1 MQKITWFLFLFVLS
15 VGYSQESSI
24 LQGKIIADSLQF
36 DAIHVINKTTQKGTI
51 SDKFGYFKIKAALG
65 DVLVFSSIQYAIKR
79 HVVSNADLELNN
91 LKIKLERSV
100 NELDEV
106 VVTQYSLTGK
116 LVDDL
121 QEIPTYTE
129 NLPFWNAAE
138 LKQMGVSG
146 FDDAQSPVKN
156 LILER
161 NNNQLQAKIDLEL
174 IFDAVSGI
182 FRKRDNQIYS
192 STRKRVDYYD
202 EKFIVEILEVPE
214 TEYYNFI
221 DFVNEDSRSAF
232 VFKLDDDLKIL
243 EYLIE
248 QRDIFIKKYNIKQ

>member
-1 MQKITWFLFLFVLS
+1 MFLSLFIIS
-15 VGYSQESSI
+15 GGYSQEFSRLRGTI
-24 LQGKIIADSLQF
+24 LTDSLQA
-36 DAIHVINKTTQKGTI
+36 DAIHVINKTKEIATI
-51 SDKFGYFKIKAALG
+51 SDQSGYFEIKAAKG
-65 DVLVFSSIQYAIKR
+65 DTLLFSAIQYALE
-79 HVVSNADLELNN
+79 HYVVGITDLKSNDLI
-91 LKIKLERSV
+91 IKLKPSV

-129 NLPFWNAAE
+129 NLPFWNATE
-138 LKQMGVSG
+138 LKRMGVAG
-146 FDDAQSPVKN
+146 FNDAQSPVEN

-182 FRKRDNQIYS
+182 FKKRDSEIYS
-192 STRKRVDYYD
+192 FTGKVIDYYD

-221 DFVNEDSRSAF
+221 DFVNEDSRTAF
-232 VFKLDDDLKIL
+232 VLKLDDELKIL
-243 EYLIE
+243 EYLMN
-248 QRDIFIKKYNIKQ
+248 QRDVFIKKYNIKK